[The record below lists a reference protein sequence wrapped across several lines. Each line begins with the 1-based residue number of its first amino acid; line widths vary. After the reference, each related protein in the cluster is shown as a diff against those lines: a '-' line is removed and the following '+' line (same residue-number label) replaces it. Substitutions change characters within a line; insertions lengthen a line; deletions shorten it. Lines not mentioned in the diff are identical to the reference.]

1 MDGGQ
6 KMRKTEGMYA
16 CRRPGG
22 RRLMPVRYVGCTLSP
37 DPGEMIQAQPAC
49 LTQDA
54 LVLT

>member
-1 MDGGQ
+1 
-6 KMRKTEGMYA
+6 MRKTEGMYA